1 MENTWWLEL
10 LKLGIFAFFV
20 TGLLEVWKDIRDVKK
35 TVGTKRGE
43 AITRLLNFAV
53 AAFACWAFDYGV
65 ISRVVEIGANA
76 RQGIASFVD
85 YLGTASIVR
94 LGAVAIFEKFSAV
107 IATYKKQQK
116 ASQAPETTTETV
128 TTTNIHEEKT
138 KTT

>member
-1 MENTWWLEL
+1 MENIWWVEL
-10 LKLGIFAFFV
+10 LKLAIFAFFV
-20 TGLLEVWKDIRDVKK
+20 TGLLEVWKDIRDIKK
-35 TVGTKRGE
+35 TSGTARGE

-94 LGAVAIFEKFSAV
+94 LGAVAIFEKFSSL
-107 IATYKKQQK
+107 IATYRKQK
-116 ASQAPETTTETV
+116 ATSEATGTTETV